1 MGPQLRGSTFGEGNA
16 SCALGS
22 ALLAIGITDAQYTQV
37 FRHFPLSLELHGN
50 CSILN
55 GIRERNDCKG
65 WTREQIADWVE
76 TIEAQNAA

>member
-1 MGPQLRGSTFGEGNA
+1 MPSTR
-16 SCALGS
+16 
-22 ALLAIGITDAQYTQV
+22 TV

-50 CSILN
+50 CSILT